1 MFNGQKIMLA
11 GEFWSLPQKL
21 LLLSN
26 VMNSSRF
33 LLKGFNCNPPK
44 ILARCNFVCLDP
56 AWIFIGQRFSSALTH
71 AGSSCACS
79 LGLLFIGPSIGCKIL
94 PPDNYNFSTFSL
106 RRSIRSCR
114 LAIVLSQFIV
124 KAQFALQWLWKVT
137 FWRYENLVTEKNNFQ
152 ESNLANC
159 IDCMWQQQFW
169 YTHFVTFN
177 RSYSSKH
184 AYFTTNWEREM

>member
-1 MFNGQKIMLA
+1 MLE

-26 VMNSSRF
+26 VMNSSGF

-56 AWIFIGQRFSSALTH
+56 AWIFISQRFSSALAH
-71 AGSSCACS
+71 AGSSCSCS
-79 LGLLFIGPSIGCKIL
+79 LGLLFIGPSVGCKIL
-94 PPDNYNFSTFSL
+94 LPDNYNFSTFWL

-124 KAQFALQWLWKVT
+124 QAQFAFEWISWVT
-137 FWRYENLVTEKNNFQ
+137 FWKYVNLVKEKNNFQ
-152 ESNLANC
+152 
-159 IDCMWQQQFW
+159 D
-169 YTHFVTFN
+169 
-177 RSYSSKH
+177 
-184 AYFTTNWEREM
+184 

>member
-94 PPDNYNFSTFSL
+94 PPDNYNFSTFWL
-106 RRSIRSCR
+106 RR
-114 LAIVLSQFIV
+114 
-124 KAQFALQWLWKVT
+124 KKYHELQT
-137 FWRYENLVTEKNNFQ
+137 GNCLVTIYCAGTVCIWVIIMGHVLKICKYGLREKTISKNKIKLTALYVAAMILTLSFSDLQ
-152 ESNLANC
+152 SL
-159 IDCMWQQQFW
+159 
-169 YTHFVTFN
+169 TFKQVIHT
-177 RSYSSKH
+177 SQ
-184 AYFTTNWEREM
+184 